1 MMWDLTEKV
10 CTGNVKGCK
19 QSWIEAYGNV
29 GKRIP

>member
-1 MMWDLTEKV
+1 MMWDLMEKRAQEML
-10 CTGNVKGCK
+10 KGVK